1 MAPKKW
7 RGQSATL
14 EATSSD
20 LPSEPFG
27 VLQDV
32 TVTPTREVQE
42 LRGAGDVRWQDVMK
56 TSVGVEISGTVAAW
70 DIETWDVLV
79 EFDEAAG
86 AFDSSP
92 DVPTFSVTVGWE
104 ASDGSTKDITAEPAY
119 MDPPPEIGGGRD
131 EWVNMSLSI
140 TAKEVTSITNSDAST
155 A

>member
-1 MAPKKW
+1 MKKW

-14 EATSSD
+14 EATGGNLAAD
-20 LPSEPFG
+20 PFG

-32 TVTPTREVQE
+32 TITPTQEVQQ
-42 LRGAGDVRWQDVMK
+42 LRGAGDVRWVDLMK

-70 DIETWDVLV
+70 AIDTWDELV
-79 EFDEAAG
+79 NFDGNGFES
-86 AFDSSP
+86 DP
-92 DVPTFSVTVGWE
+92 DVTTFTVTVGWE
-104 ASDGSTKDITAEPAY
+104 ASDGSTKDITIEPAY

-140 TAKEVTSITNSDAST
+140 TGKEVTSITNTDAS

>member
-1 MAPKKW
+1 MALKKW

-14 EATSSD
+14 EATNGD
-20 LPSEPFG
+20 LPADPFG

-32 TVTPTREVQE
+32 TITPTREVQE
-42 LRGAGDVRWQDVMK
+42 LRGAGDVRWQDLMK
-56 TSVGVEISGTVAAW
+56 TSVGVEISGTVSAW
-70 DIETWDVLV
+70 DPETWDVLV

-86 AFDSSP
+86 EFDSSP

-104 ASDGSTKDITAEPAY
+104 AADGSTKDITMEPAY

-140 TAKEVTSITNSDAST
+140 TAKEVTDITNTDAS

>member
-7 RGQSATL
+7 RGMTATL
-14 EATSSD
+14 EMTGNS
-20 LPSEPFG
+20 LPADPFG

-32 TVTPTREVQE
+32 TVTPTQEVQQ
-42 LRGAGDVRWQDVMK
+42 LRGAGDVRWVDIMK

-70 DIETWDVLV
+70 DPDTWDRLV
-79 EFDEAAG
+79 DYDDVAG
-86 AFDSSP
+86 GFSP
-92 DVPTFSVTVGWE
+92 DADVPTFTTTVGWE
-104 ASDGSTKDITAEPAY
+104 AADGSTKDITAEPAY

-140 TAKEVTSITNSDAST
+140 TAKEVTDITNTDAS

>member
-1 MAPKKW
+1 MTKKW

-14 EATSSD
+14 EATNGS
-20 LPSEPFG
+20 LPDDPFG

-32 TVTPTREVQE
+32 TVTPTQEVQE
-42 LRGAGDVRWQDVMK
+42 LRGAGDVRWVDIMR

-70 DIETWDVLV
+70 AIDAWDRLV
-79 EFDEAAG
+79 DYDDVSGGFGSG
-86 AFDSSP
+86 A
-92 DVPTFSVTVGWE
+92 DVPTFTVTVGWE
-104 ASDGSTKDITAEPAY
+104 SADGSTKDITAEPAY

-140 TAKEVTSITNSDAST
+140 TAKEVTDISNTDAS